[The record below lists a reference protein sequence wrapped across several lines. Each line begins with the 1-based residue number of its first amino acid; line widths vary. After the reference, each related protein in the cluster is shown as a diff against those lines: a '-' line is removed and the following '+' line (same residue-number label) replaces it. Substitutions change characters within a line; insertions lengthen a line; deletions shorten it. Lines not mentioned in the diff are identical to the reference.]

1 MLRPHVERLKAWA
14 QEIKI
19 DVIALWLAAR
29 DSRVPTLAKVV
40 AAVVAAYALSP
51 VDLIPDF
58 VPILGY
64 LDDLVIVP
72 LGIVLAVKLIPEQVM
87 QDLRA
92 KARGQQKP
100 TSTAGLVGILV
111 LWTGGAALAAYVWWS
126 GL

>member
-1 MLRPHVERLKAWA
+1 MLRLHVERLKAWA

>member
-29 DSRVPTLAKVV
+29 DSRIPILAKVV

>member
-1 MLRPHVERLKAWA
+1 MLRLHVERLKAWA

-100 TSTAGLVGILV
+100 TSTAGLAGILI
-111 LWTGGAALAAYVWWS
+111 LWTGGAALAAYVLWPS
-126 GL
+126 L